1 MTEGAEKPN
10 FPADDD
16 CCGGGACAP
25 CVWDHYYAELE
36 KWQLKQDEIKDQ
48 INNAKQLSKYN
59 DT

>member
-1 MTEGAEKPN
+1 MTDSIEKPN

-36 KWQLKQDEIKDQ
+36 KWQLQQDAIKEKQVQ
-48 INNAKQLSKYN
+48 SSNSNQ
-59 DT
+59 